1 MTPPAVVDGRGVDGL
16 AFELPP
22 GLEATE
28 PPEERGLSRDAVK
41 LLVAHR
47 SDGAIEHRTF
57 TDLPS
62 ILRPGDLLVVN
73 TSATLPAALGARLP
87 DGTAAAVHLSGCSPS
102 GAWVLELRH
111 LQGSATTPWLD
122 APAGMVLDLPGGA
135 QARLFGAAT
144 GADTSPTRLWTATL
158 AVPMPVLAYLARYG
172 RPIRYGYV
180 ARDRPIGVY
189 QTVFADHPG
198 SAEMPSAARPFSAEV
213 VTRLVARGVNFA
225 PFVLHTGVS
234 SPEAHEPPSTEW
246 YRLAES
252 SAALINATR
261 AAGDRVIA
269 VGTTAVR
276 TIETVA
282 DESGRVH
289 AAEGWTDLVIGPG
302 RGVRAVDGLITGWH
316 EPQASHLQLLEAV
329 AGRPLLEASY
339 TAALTRRYLWHEFG
353 DSHLILR

>member
-1 MTPPAVVDGRGVDGL
+1 MTPPVLVDGL

-28 PPEERGLSRDAVK
+28 PPEERGLARDAVK
-41 LLVAHR
+41 LLVAR
-47 SDGAIEHRTF
+47 RQDASIQHRTF
-57 TDLPS
+57 TDLPA
-62 ILRPGDLLVVN
+62 LLHPGDLLVVN
-73 TSATLPAALGARLP
+73 TSATLPAALDARLP
-87 DGTAAAVHLSGCSPS
+87 DGTPAQVHLSGRSPS
-102 GAWVLELRH
+102 GDWVLELRH
-111 LQGSATTPWLD
+111 ADGPDTAPWLD

-135 QARLFGAAT
+135 QAQLLGAAN
-144 GADTSPTRLWTATL
+144 GAGTSSIRLWTATL
-158 AVPMPVLAYLARYG
+158 ALPTSSVLAYLARHG

-180 ARDRPIGVY
+180 TRDRPIGAY
-189 QTVFADHPG
+189 QTVFADQPG
-198 SAEMPSAARPFSAEV
+198 SAEMPSAARPFSAQV
-213 VTRLVARGVNFA
+213 VTRLVARGVSFA

-234 SPEAHEPPSTEW
+234 SPEAHEPPSVEW
-246 YRLAES
+246 YQLAKS

-261 AAGDRVIA
+261 AAGNRVIA

-276 TIETVA
+276 TLETVA
-282 DESGRVH
+282 DERGLVH
-289 AAEGWTDLVIGPG
+289 ADEGWTDLVIGPA

-339 TAALTRRYLWHEFG
+339 TAALATGYLWHEFG

>member
-1 MTPPAVVDGRGVDGL
+1 MTPPALVDGL
-16 AFELPP
+16 AFDLPP

-41 LLVAHR
+41 LLVAR
-47 SDGAIEHRTF
+47 GRDGSVEHRIF
-57 TDLPS
+57 RDLPA
-62 ILRPGDLLVVN
+62 ILGPGDLLVVN
-73 TSATLPAALGARLP
+73 TSATLPAALDARLP
-87 DGTAAAVHLSGCSPS
+87 DGAAVVVHVAGGSPS
-102 GAWVLELRH
+102 GDWVLELRH
-111 LQGSATTPWLD
+111 LAGPATLPWLD
-122 APAGMVLDLPGGA
+122 APAGLVLDLPAGG
-135 QARLFGAAT
+135 QARLLGPN
-144 GADTSPTRLWTATL
+144 GGGGGGPVRLWAATL
-158 AVPMPVLAYLARYG
+158 ALPAPVLAYLARYG

-180 ARDRPIGVY
+180 TRDRPIGAY
-189 QTVFADHPG
+189 QTVFADEPG
-198 SAEMPSAARPFSAEV
+198 SAEMPSAARPFSAAV
-213 VTRLVARGVNFA
+213 VTRLVARGVSFA

-246 YRLAES
+246 YRLAEP

-261 AAGDRVIA
+261 AAGNRVIA

-276 TIETVA
+276 ALETVA
-282 DESGRVH
+282 DERGIVR
-289 AAEGWTDLVIGPG
+289 AAEGWTDLVIGPA

-339 TAALTRRYLWHEFG
+339 TAALARRYVWHEFG